1 MSGKIQVYYGEGRGK
16 STAALGTAIREAS
29 IGKSVIFI
37 QFLKGKNWTNLEFME
52 RLEPEI
58 RFFRF
63 EKALEYFE
71 YLSEEEKIEEK
82 KNIIN
87 GFHYAKKVLSTGECD
102 VVVLDE
108 VLGLVDAGIITGVD
122 VDDLLATKADQ
133 VDVIMTGRV
142 LREEFRLHA
151 DEIYAISSEK

>member
-1 MSGKIQVYYGEGRGK
+1 MRGKIQVYYGEGRGK

-29 IGKSVIFI
+29 MGKSVIFI
-37 QFLKGKNWTNLEFME
+37 QFLKGKSWTNLPFIE

-63 EKALEYFE
+63 EKSEEYYEF
-71 YLSEEEKIEEK
+71 LSEEEKNEEN

-102 VVVLDE
+102 VVILDE
-108 VLGLVDAGIITGVD
+108 ILGLVDAGIVNGEEI
-122 VDDLLATKADQ
+122 DDLLATKEEE
-133 VDVIMTGRV
+133 VEVIMTGRV
-142 LREEFRLHA
+142 LREEIRLHA
-151 DEIYAISSEK
+151 DEIYEITSEK